1 MQNSHSERAHAL
13 LSASGSER
21 WLNCTPSA
29 RLEDQFGIR
38 TTSKF
43 AEEGTVAHEY
53 AELCMLRDVL
63 DNITEVS
70 FNVRLEEIMNKEL
83 FNDEMLDEIPK
94 YVDYCSEQ
102 FEAAKAITPDA
113 IIEIER
119 NIDLSEYIPE
129 GKGLCD
135 CNIIADNVL
144 EVIDLKYGKGV
155 QVSAVKNKQLM
166 LYGLGALRYYEMHY
180 DIKIVR
186 LTIVQP
192 RLNSISS
199 WDISVEELL
208 QWANTELKEKARMAF
223 DGLGDI
229 TPGPWCKFCSIKNK
243 CKKLANEN
251 LKIEKFGQQRPEL
264 LNDEEIAE
272 IISRAPL
279 LVEWANSI
287 HEYALEQALTNNKV
301 WPGFKLVEGISRR
314 KWFDEE
320 KAGDMILKRMPAYDE
335 NDIFKSK
342 LKSITDIE
350 KLIGKK
356 KFNESFS
363 DLVIKP
369 QGKPT
374 LVSESDKRP
383 SLSSQAK
390 NDFND

>member
-29 RLEDQFGIR
+29 RLEDQFGTR

-43 AEEGTVAHEY
+43 AEEGTIAHEY
-53 AELCMLRDVL
+53 AEICMLRDVL
-63 DNITEVS
+63 DNITEVT
-70 FNVRLEEIMNKEL
+70 FNVRLEEILNKEQ

-94 YVDYCSEQ
+94 YIDYCSEQ
-102 FEAAKAITPDA
+102 FQAAKLRTPDA

-119 NIDLSEYIPE
+119 SIDLSEFIPE

-135 CNIIADNVL
+135 CNIIADSVL

-166 LYGLGALRYYEMHY
+166 LYGLGAFKYYEMHY
-180 DIKIVR
+180 DIKTIR

-229 TPGPWCKFCSIKNK
+229 MPGTWCKFCSIKTK
-243 CKKLANEN
+243 CKTLANEN
-251 LKIEKFGQQRPEL
+251 LKIEKFGQKRSEL
-264 LNDEEIAE
+264 LTDDEIAN
-272 IISRAPL
+272 IIARAPL

-287 HEYALEQALTNNKV
+287 HEYAIEQALTNNKV

-314 KWFDEE
+314 KWYDEE
-320 KAGDMILKRMPAYDE
+320 KVGDIILQRVPTFDE

-342 LKSITDIE
+342 LRSITDIE
-350 KLIGKK
+350 KLVGKK
-356 KFNESFS
+356 KFGETFG

-374 LVSESDKRP
+374 LVHESDKRP
-383 SLSSQAK
+383 PLSSQAK
-390 NDFND
+390 NDFAE